1 MKIVIDNKIP
11 FIEGRIPGIE
21 IQALPAGEI
30 CRETVIDADALMVRT
45 RTRCDASLL
54 EGSNVKIVATATIGL
69 DHIDIPWCESHGIMV
84 RNAPGCNAP
93 GVAVYVWS
101 TLLRNGFNP
110 STSTIG
116 VIGCGNVG
124 GIVAQWGKRL
134 GANVL
139 VCDPLRAKAGYTD
152 HEYLPIEEVMAKS
165 DAITLHT
172 PLTHNGDYPT
182 FHMINAETLKHLKSG
197 AIFVNAAR
205 GEVAETHAL
214 KEAIKSGL
222 ISKAIIDT
230 WENEPNIDPTLLNL
244 AEVATCHIAGYSVE
258 GKQRATRMAL
268 KAVSDCLGIPV
279 DTSGLQGPYAEP
291 QHITPDLIMEKFDPS
306 SLTAAL
312 KSEGPTSFESLRNSY
327 PLHMELQ

>member
-21 IQALPAGEI
+21 IQTLPAGEI
-30 CRETVIDADALMVRT
+30 CRETVNDADALIVRT

-54 EGSNVKIVATATIGL
+54 EGSKVKIVTTATIGL
-69 DHIDIPWCESHGIMV
+69 DHIDIPWCKSNGIMV

-124 GIVAQWGKRL
+124 SIVAQWGKKL

-152 HEYLPIEEVMAKS
+152 HEYFPIEEVMAKS
-165 DAITLHT
+165 DAISLHT
-172 PLTHNGDYPT
+172 PLTRNGDNPT
-182 FHMINAETLKHLKSG
+182 FHMINAETLKHLKRG
-197 AIFVNAAR
+197 AVFVNAAR

-214 KEAIKSGL
+214 SEAIKSGH

-230 WENEPNIDPTLLNL
+230 WEDEPDIDPQLLNL

-268 KAVSDCLGIPV
+268 EAIGDCLGIPV
-279 DTSGLQGPYAEP
+279 DTTGLQGPYTEP
-291 QHITPDLIMEKFDPS
+291 QHITPDLIMEKFDPTP
-306 SLTAAL
+306 LTATL

-327 PLHMELQ
+327 PLHIELQ

>member
-69 DHIDIPWCESHGIMV
+69 DHIDIPWCESHGILV

-152 HEYLPIEEVMAKS
+152 HEYFPIEEVMAKS

-182 FHMINAETLKHLKSG
+182 FHMINAETLTHLKSG

-214 KEAIKSGL
+214 REAIKSGL

-268 KAVSDCLGIPV
+268 EAVSDCLGIPV
-279 DTSGLQGPYAEP
+279 DTSGLKGPYTEP

-306 SLTAAL
+306 PLTAAL
-312 KSEGPTSFESLRNSY
+312 KSEGPTTFESLRNSY

>member
-11 FIEGRIPGIE
+11 FFEGRIPGIE
-21 IQALPAGEI
+21 IQALPAGKI

-152 HEYLPIEEVMAKS
+152 HEYFPIEEVMAKS

-205 GEVAETHAL
+205 GEVAETQAL
-214 KEAIKSGL
+214 REAIKSGL

-268 KAVSDCLGIPV
+268 EAVSDCLGIPV
-279 DTSGLQGPYAEP
+279 DTSGLQGPYTEP
-291 QHITPDLIMEKFDPS
+291 QHITPNLIMEKFDPS
-306 SLTAAL
+306 SLTASL